1 MVKKV
6 YNIILN
12 STNTASYSVN
22 SEGSLASLKYKCDL
36 GVILCR
42 DVENYKKSYKLTW
55 KLRSTQVSQIN
66 FEPLNDLIALYV
78 NFEGIKMP
86 YNLQCDLYGNIY
98 SSDYVGVL
106 NLIYNG
112 GNDTT
117 HRYTF
122 ETNPYDNPPIYFENM
137 YNNCFN
143 INVEF
148 KNMATLT
155 NDLYLDM
162 VDYNLILS
170 LEEQ

>member
-1 MVKKV
+1 MGKI

-12 STNTASYSVN
+12 SSNTSSYTVDVPT
-22 SEGSLASLKYKCDL
+22 SLASLTYKCDL
-36 GVILCR
+36 GIILCR
-42 DVENYKKSYKLTW
+42 HTESYRKSYKLTW
-55 KLRSTQVSQIN
+55 KLRSVQVSQVN

-78 NFEGIKMP
+78 LFDGIRTG
-86 YNLQCDLYGNIY
+86 YNITSDLSGNLGASNY
-98 SSDYVGVL
+98 AGVL

-122 ETNPYDNPPIYFENM
+122 ETNPSDNPPIYFENM
-137 YNNCFN
+137 YNNCYN
-143 INVEF
+143 IQVQF

-155 NDLYLDM
+155 NELYLDM
-162 VDYNLILS
+162 VNYNLILS